1 MNLSSQDK
9 ALEFP
14 MQLSSVI
21 WHSYEGK
28 TVVYP
33 SGSTQGIDDI
43 IASIIERIPKC
54 LLYSDKQN
62 IFSDITK
69 LLKEGTGNMIPN

>member
-21 WHSYEGK
+21 WRSYEGK
-28 TVVYP
+28 AIIYP
-33 SGSTQGIDDI
+33 QSNTQSINDI
-43 IASIIERIPKC
+43 VNSIMEKIPKC

-62 IFSDITK
+62 IFSDIAK
-69 LLKEGTGNMIPN
+69 LLKESTGSMIPN